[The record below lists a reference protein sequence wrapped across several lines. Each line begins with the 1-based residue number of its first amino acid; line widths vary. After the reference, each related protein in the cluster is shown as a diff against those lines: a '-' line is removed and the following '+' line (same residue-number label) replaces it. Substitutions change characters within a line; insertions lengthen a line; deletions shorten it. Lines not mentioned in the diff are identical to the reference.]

1 MKKSDTGGRAR
12 TSTYPPSNWIRFFAV
27 VFGSLLT
34 YGATIKLI
42 EVNTALSIDHWA
54 NFLTGILIALSPFIM
69 NKFLPIV
76 LMGTGIFTVAN
87 LLQPDIQSW
96 INLGIFILLT
106 VLLLQPYRIWFR
118 LLIQL
123 LLLSAI
129 GFCLWCVWQEFYKG
143 LDHFI
148 ETGKLTEVY
157 LRNRIKT
164 YLPGDFSYYMAV
176 SAFTLSIRQYIDAN
190 EARTT
195 KRKRAE
201 NYTENDRDLWGY

>member
-96 INLGIFILLT
+96 VNLGIFILLT

-118 LLIQL
+118 LLI
-123 LLLSAI
+123 
-129 GFCLWCVWQEFYKG
+129 
-143 LDHFI
+143 
-148 ETGKLTEVY
+148 
-157 LRNRIKT
+157 
-164 YLPGDFSYYMAV
+164 
-176 SAFTLSIRQYIDAN
+176 
-190 EARTT
+190 
-195 KRKRAE
+195 
-201 NYTENDRDLWGY
+201 